1 MLLSFPSVAREL
13 LVVFVFK
20 DLLFKTIF
28 VGVCL
33 PMCVCVQCSKE
44 IRKGLPD
51 SPVLELQA
59 IVSFRWVC
67 REYNL
72 GPL

>member
-13 LVVFVFK
+13 LVVFIFK
-20 DLLFKTIF
+20 DLLFNSIF

-33 PMCVCVQCSKE
+33 PTCVCAVLKE
-44 IRKGLPD
+44 IRKGAPD

-72 GPL
+72 DPL